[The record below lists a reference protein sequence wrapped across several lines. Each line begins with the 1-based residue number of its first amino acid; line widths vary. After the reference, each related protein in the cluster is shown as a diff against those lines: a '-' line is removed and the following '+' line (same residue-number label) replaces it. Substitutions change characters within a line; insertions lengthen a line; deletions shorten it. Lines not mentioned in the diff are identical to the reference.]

1 MDLALCAHAAPW
13 RVVRPR
19 PQQRERGDTAMIP
32 LLRLFHIA
40 FELLLFAAGLA
51 LTRLHLSRSGLQPPE
66 RLCLT
71 LARLGTTF
79 IKFGQALS
87 MRRDVLPDE
96 YVAALQ
102 SLQDH
107 IAPFPTRD
115 AVREIEQ
122 GLGRPIKELF
132 ARFDDKPLAAAS
144 VAQVHTAELRDGRRV
159 IVKVRRA
166 GIKTQ
171 IDRDM
176 RALIAVMRLAMA
188 LMPRLRHYQ
197 PSRIIDDIWS
207 NLRKEIDFRQEA
219 RNIKQ
224 FTAAFADWPAIYIPH
239 VIEDLV
245 SETVIVQE
253 RSSGRR
259 IDDPAIKVEGPRL
272 AQDFVDLY
280 LHQIFVLG
288 MFHGDPHPGNLFIT
302 AEGRICIHDFGLVG
316 FLDRAARRKLAAF
329 TNAFVHQDADWLLDA
344 AIDLGVLGGEMNRA
358 EFRRGL
364 TEIIADFA
372 ARPLKDWSLAEA
384 FLRITRLGQAQ
395 NVFIPYD
402 LVVLMRAMFNAEHV
416 VRTLD
421 PDFQL
426 LENLQAKGPEVLK
439 AAMEQADWKVTVD
452 RLKHDTLAAM
462 QELPAVL
469 GSWTRR
475 LNQEGEG
482 LGVSLRLH
490 GLDGLEAHLD
500 RSSNRVALA
509 LVTLGL
515 YIAGSLLM
523 LHSLGPRLYDDVPAL
538 AAFAYALALWFTFR
552 LARGIARSGR
562 L

>member
-1 MDLALCAHAAPW
+1 
-13 RVVRPR
+13 
-19 PQQRERGDTAMIP
+19 MIP
-32 LLRLFHIA
+32 LLRLLHIA
-40 FELLLFAAGLA
+40 SEMLRFTVSSALA
-51 LTRLHLSRSGLQPPE
+51 RLHLSHRQLQPSE

-96 YVAALQ
+96 YVTALQ

-107 IAPFPTRD
+107 IAPFPTQE
-115 AVREIEQ
+115 AVLEIER
-122 GLGRPIKELF
+122 GLGRPIKEIF
-132 ARFDDKPLAAAS
+132 ARFDHKPLAAAS
-144 VAQVHTAELRDGRRV
+144 VAQVHTAELYDGRRV

-166 GIKTQ
+166 GIKAQ
-171 IDRDM
+171 IDHDM
-176 RALIAVMRLAMA
+176 QALIVVARFAMA

-197 PSRIIDDIWS
+197 PLRIIDEIWG

-219 RNIKQ
+219 RNIRR
-224 FTAAFADWPAIYIPH
+224 FVAAFADWPTIYIPD

-259 IDDPAIKVEGPRL
+259 VDDPTIGSDGPQL
-272 AQDFVDLY
+272 AQNFIDAY

-288 MFHGDPHPGNLFIT
+288 VFHGDPHPGNLYLT
-302 AEGRICIHDFGLVG
+302 AEGRICFHDFGLAG
-316 FLDRAARRKLAAF
+316 FLDRATRRKLAAF
-329 TNAFVHQDADWLLDA
+329 TMAFVRQDADWLLDA

-358 EFRRGL
+358 EFRHGL
-364 TEIIADFA
+364 TEIIADYA
-372 ARPLKDWSLAEA
+372 ARSLKDWSMAEA
-384 FLRITRLGQAQ
+384 FLRVTRLGQTQ
-395 NVFIPYD
+395 NVFVPYE
-402 LVVLMRAMFNAEHV
+402 LIVLMRAMFNAEHV

-426 LENLQAKGPEVLK
+426 LESLQTKGPEVLK
-439 AAMEQADWKVTVD
+439 AAMEQADWKGTLD
-452 RLKHDTLAAM
+452 RLKLDTLTAV
-462 QELPAVL
+462 QDLPVILA
-469 GSWTRR
+469 SWTRR

-482 LGVSLRLH
+482 LGLSLRLQ

-500 RSSNRVALA
+500 RSSNRLALA

-523 LHSLGPRLYDDVPAL
+523 QHSIGPRLYDDVPAL
-538 AAFAYALALWFTFR
+538 AAVAYALALWFTFR

>member
-1 MDLALCAHAAPW
+1 
-13 RVVRPR
+13 
-19 PQQRERGDTAMIP
+19 MIP
-32 LLRLFHIA
+32 VLRLFDIA
-40 FELLLFAAGLA
+40 FEVLRFTVGSTLC
-51 LTRLHLSRSGLQPPE
+51 RLHLSRSPQQPPQ

-71 LARLGTTF
+71 LVRLGTTF

-87 MRRDVLPDE
+87 MRRDLLPDE

-107 IAPFPTRD
+107 IAPFPAKD
-115 AVREIEQ
+115 AVHEIER
-122 GLGRPIKELF
+122 GLGHSIKELF
-132 ARFDDKPLAAAS
+132 AHFDDKALAAAS
-144 VAQVHTAELRDGRRV
+144 VAQVHTAELHDGRHV

-176 RALIAVMRLAMA
+176 RALRAVTRLAISI
-188 LMPRLRHYQ
+188 MPRLGHYQ
-197 PSRIIDDIWS
+197 PLRIIDEIWS

-219 RNIKQ
+219 RNIKR
-224 FTAAFADWPAIYIPH
+224 FVAAFADSSTIHIPD
-239 VIEDLV
+239 VIEGLV

-259 IDDPAIKVEGPRL
+259 IDDPAIKSDGPRL
-272 AQDFVDLY
+272 ANDFVDAY

-288 MFHGDPHPGNLFIT
+288 AFHGDPHPGNIFIT
-302 AEGRICIHDFGLVG
+302 GEGRICLHDFGLVG

-364 TEIIADFA
+364 TEIVADFA
-372 ARPLKDWSLAEA
+372 ARPLKEWSMAEA

-426 LENLQAKGPEVLK
+426 LDNLQTKGPEVLK
-439 AAMEQADWKVTVD
+439 AAMEQADWKVTID
-452 RLKHDTLAAM
+452 RLKQDALAAM
-462 QELPAVL
+462 QDLPVVL

-482 LGVSLRLH
+482 LGLSLRLH
-490 GLDGLEAHLD
+490 GLDGLEARLD
-500 RSSNRVALA
+500 RSSNRIALA

-523 LHSLGPRLYDDVPAL
+523 QHSIGPRLYEDMPAL
-538 AAFAYALALWFTFR
+538 AALAYALALWFTFR
-552 LARGIARSGR
+552 LARGITRSGR